1 MTETEFEVNDWMLH
15 SGDKLKQALKKN
27 PDLPILFEGSTNS
40 VYDTYLT
47 NDLYVTVEEVLTV
60 EGPNDEKTYYD
71 RDDLEADI
79 ENSLVGEEAEN
90 LSDAEF
96 EALVE
101 SMAAEYDKYW
111 MKAIVV
117 HVEA

>member
-15 SGDKLKQALKKN
+15 SGDKLKQALREN
-27 PDLPILFEGSTNS
+27 PDLPVLFEGSTNS

-60 EGPNDEKTYYD
+60 EGPNDKKTYYD
-71 RDDLEADI
+71 RDDLEDDI
-79 ENSLVGEEAEN
+79 GNCLDTEENAN
-90 LSDAEF
+90 LKDAEF
-96 EALVE
+96 EALVK
-101 SMAAEYDKYW
+101 SKAAEYDKYW
-111 MKAIVV
+111 IKAIVV